1 MNMKKHLFTPF
12 LIAASAVILLTACGS
27 SSDDN
32 GTGDGPDINIPNEDD
47 SECCNAEEKFLAY
60 AFLNNGFVKEITEL
74 RDTIA
79 DKYEL
84 KAYSANG
91 KLHVGYNDLY
101 FALIKI
107 SSQGYVRDFDISDIT
122 PVMTMTKM
130 GMQHSTPTGTKAVIH
145 DPTFPAVR
153 RAWVSFLMSSNDG
166 GFWELSYK
174 ASSQNQ
180 SISHP
185 ATKIT
190 VDALASGLAWL
201 KSFKVGDNTYYLSL
215 VNPNNFQTGI
225 NTIQAY
231 VSKQSTDKTK
241 PYLPADETFT
251 IEITPTM
258 PDMGDHSSPNNEPL
272 TLQES
277 GIYEGKLNL
286 SMTGLWNIH
295 LVVKDK
301 DGNIVAGADNDTS
314 GYSSLYWTITI

>member
-32 GTGDGPDINIPNEDD
+32 GTGDGPDIIIPNEDD

-84 KAYSANG
+84 KTYSANG

-130 GMQHSTPTGTKAVIH
+130 GMQHSTPTGTTAVIH

-185 ATKIT
+185 ATEIT
-190 VDALASGLAWL
+190 VEALASGLAWL

>member
-32 GTGDGPDINIPNEDD
+32 GTGDGPDIIIPNEDD

-84 KAYSANG
+84 KVYSANG

-130 GMQHSTPTGTKAVIH
+130 GMQHSTPTGTTAVIH

-185 ATKIT
+185 ATEIT

>member
-1 MNMKKHLFTPF
+1 MKKHLLNPF
-12 LIAASAVILLTACGS
+12 LLAVSAVILLTGCGS

-32 GTGDGPDINIPNEDD
+32 GTGNGPDIIIPNEDD
-47 SECCNAEEKFLAY
+47 SECCNAEETFLAY

-84 KAYSANG
+84 KVYSAGG

-107 SSQGYVRDFDISDIT
+107 SSQGYVRDFNISDIN

-130 GMQHSTPTGTKAVIH
+130 GMQHSTPTATEAVLY
-145 DPTFPAVR
+145 DPTYPAVR
-153 RAWVSFLMSSNDG
+153 RAWVSFLMSSNDS

-180 SISHP
+180 SITHS
-185 ATKIT
+185 ASIIN
-190 VDALASGLAWL
+190 VDDLASGLSWL

-215 VNPNNFQTGI
+215 VNPNNLQTGI

-231 VSKQSTDKTK
+231 VSKQSADKTM

-272 TLQES
+272 ILQES

>member
-1 MNMKKHLFTPF
+1 MKRQVFNSLIIAISSILF
-12 LIAASAVILLTACGS
+12 LTGCGS
-27 SSDDN
+27 SNDEDIIGGGS
-32 GTGDGPDINIPNEDD
+32 DINIPNEED

-60 AFLNNGFVKEITEL
+60 AFLNNGFVKEIPEL

-79 DKYEL
+79 GKYEL
-84 KAYSANG
+84 KVYSAGG

-107 SSQGYVRDFDISDIT
+107 SSQGYVRDFDITGIT

-130 GMQHSTPTGTKAVIH
+130 GMQHSTPTATEAIIYDKSY
-145 DPTFPAVR
+145 PAVR
-153 RAWVSFLMSSNDG
+153 RAWVSFLMSSSDG
-166 GFWELSYK
+166 GFWELSYN
-174 ASSQNQ
+174 ASSQNL
-180 SISHP
+180 STSHA
-185 ATKIT
+185 ATIIQ
-190 VDALASGLAWL
+190 VDALSSGLTWL
-201 KSFKVGDNTYYLSL
+201 KSFKSGNSTYYLSL
-215 VNPNNFQTGI
+215 VNPNNCQTGI

-241 PYLPADETFT
+241 PYLTADETFT

-314 GYSSLYWTITI
+314 GYSSLYWTIAI

>member
-1 MNMKKHLFTPF
+1 MKRQILHS
-12 LIAASAVILLTACGS
+12 LIIAISATLLLSACGS
-27 SSDDN
+27 SNDDDIIGG
-32 GTGDGPDINIPNEDD
+32 GTDITIPGEED
-47 SECCNAEEKFLAY
+47 SECCNAEETFLAY

-79 DKYEL
+79 DKYVL
-84 KAYSANG
+84 KVYSAGG

-130 GMQHSTPTGTKAVIH
+130 GMKHSTPTATEAIIYDKSY
-145 DPTFPAVR
+145 PAVR
-153 RAWVSFLMSSNDG
+153 RAWVSFLMSSSDG
-166 GFWELSYK
+166 GFWELSYN
-174 ASSQNQ
+174 ASSQNL
-180 SISHP
+180 STSHA
-185 ATKIT
+185 ATIIQ
-190 VDALASGLAWL
+190 VDALSSGLAWL
-201 KSFKVGDNTYYLSL
+201 KSFKSGDCTYYLSL

-241 PYLPADETFT
+241 PYLTADETFT

>member
-1 MNMKKHLFTPF
+1 MKKQLFNLF
-12 LIAASAVILLTACGS
+12 ISAVTVTLLLTACGGS
-27 SSDDN
+27 SDN
-32 GTGDGPDINIPNEDD
+32 GTPDIIIPGEED
-47 SECCNAEEKFLAY
+47 SECCNAEETFLAY
-60 AFLNNGFVKEITEL
+60 AFLNNGFVKEIVEL

-84 KAYSANG
+84 RAYSAVG

-107 SSQGYVRDFDISDIT
+107 STQGYVRDFEVSDIT
-122 PVMTMTKM
+122 PVMTMTMM
-130 GMQHSTPTGTKAVIH
+130 GMQHSTPTATEAVLY
-145 DPTFPAVR
+145 DQTFPAVR
-153 RAWVSFLMSSNDG
+153 RAWVSFLMSSSDG
-166 GFWELSYK
+166 GSWELSYK
-174 ASSQNQ
+174 ASSQQQ
-180 SISHP
+180 SITHD
-185 ATKIT
+185 ATVIN

-201 KSFKVGDNTYYLSL
+201 KSFKAGDTTYYLSL

-241 PYLPADETFT
+241 PYLTADETFT

-272 TLQES
+272 VKQES
-277 GIYEGKLNL
+277 GVYEGKLNL

-301 DGNIVAGADNDTS
+301 DGNIVAGGDNDSS

>member
-1 MNMKKHLFTPF
+1 MKKQLFHLFS
-12 LIAASAVILLTACGS
+12 IALSATLLLTACGG
-27 SSDDN
+27 SSDN
-32 GTGDGPDINIPNEDD
+32 GGPDIIIPVEEDT
-47 SECCNAEEKFLAY
+47 ECCNAEETFLAY
-60 AFLNNGFVKEITEL
+60 AFLNNGFVKEIAEL

-84 KAYSANG
+84 RAYSAGG

-107 SSQGYVRDFDISDIT
+107 STQGYVRDFDVSDIT
-122 PVMTMTKM
+122 PVMTMTQM
-130 GMQHSTPTGTKAVIH
+130 GMKHSTPTGTVAQLY

-166 GFWELSYK
+166 GYWELSYK
-174 ASSQNQ
+174 ASSQQQ
-180 SISHP
+180 SITHD
-185 ATKIT
+185 ATVIN
-190 VDALASGLAWL
+190 VNALASGLAWL
-201 KSFKVGDNTYYLSL
+201 KSFKVGDSTYYLSL

-231 VSKQSTDKTK
+231 VSKQGTDKKK
-241 PYLPADETFT
+241 PYLPAEETFT

-272 TLQES
+272 LLQES
-277 GIYEGKLNL
+277 GVYEGKLNL

-301 DGNIVAGADNDTS
+301 DGNIVAGGDNDSS